1 MSIDSTTVY
10 GVLPADTTKLDIT
23 SESSIA
29 PILGVRFP
37 LSEKGDKVPNI
48 FVKAQG
54 MNLIKSM
61 VRQFIKTER
70 GERVMLPN
78 FGLSLKRFLF
88 EPITPDLI
96 LNIENEIY
104 TGFGQYLP
112 QIRILNLHILNGDNI
127 QGFGL
132 PGIKI
137 TMVISPI
144 NTNEQAQISVNL

>member
-1 MSIDSTTVY
+1 MSLESTTIY
-10 GVLPADTTKLDIT
+10 GVIPGKTAILETI
-23 SESSIA
+23 SESSIV
-29 PILGVRFP
+29 PVTGVRFP
-37 LSEKGDKVPNI
+37 LSEKGDTAPNI
-48 FVKAQG
+48 FVKARG
-54 MNLIKSM
+54 MHLVKSM

-104 TGFGQYLP
+104 TGFSQYLP
-112 QIRILNLHILNGDNI
+112 QIRILSLHILDGDNI

-137 TMVISPI
+137 TLVISPI
-144 NTNEQAQISVNL
+144 NSNEQAQISVNL